1 MFDRALNTSLALLFF
16 LLWFFVISLK
26 SMEIGALNKQGDGLE
41 NNQKQ
46 KIKLYQNYE
55 EIRLGRCCQKK
66 IRSDNATVYR
76 YSVDLTMRQSVNLPT
91 GSCLS
96 NFYAQHSSSTGM
108 KHKEI
113 EKIRRKTEES
123 SRKTEESSRKTE
135 ESSKKTEESSRK
147 TEESSRQTEE
157 SLVSFEY

>member
-1 MFDRALNTSLALLFF
+1 MFDRALNTPLALFF
-16 LLWFFVISLK
+16 FILWFFVISLK

-76 YSVDLTMRQSVNLPT
+76 YSVNLPT
-91 GSCLS
+91 RSCLS

-135 ESSKKTEESSRK
+135 ESSTKTEESSRK